1 MIHLLDTTAPQFKTA
16 EKTITNILSKGNV
29 KSVLINTST
38 GTDMYDY
45 VLDVFFDIK
54 YASSD
59 AMGFSTNTIDTYNFY
74 VKAELDSLSTTN
86 NWILY
91 PRGLAQN
98 VKPDIKNSYMVAILE
113 HVFVGELRTRY
124 EEYFNEQLAVYKTD
138 NSKELDRIVKA
149 FVDPQTDP
157 YFRHES
163 RRAW

>member
-38 GTDMYDY
+38 GTNMSDY

-59 AMGFSTNTIDTYNFY
+59 TMGFSTNTIDTYNFY

-86 NWILY
+86 NWVLH

-98 VKPDIKNSYMVAILE
+98 IKPDINNSYMVAILE

-124 EEYFNEQLAVYKTD
+124 EEYFNEQLANYKSE
-138 NSKELDRIVKA
+138 NSKELGRIVKA